1 MGIIEDV
8 RKVIQDLVTP
18 DLKALASRID
28 SHEETTQL
36 KIDNVLDKIVALS
49 EKTDSRFEAVLD
61 KLASLKE
68 LIEANNKALNAK
80 IDSNHATVIY
90 SLNID
95 KRLEALESDRQRD
108 RNSETAS
115 A

>member
-18 DLKALASRID
+18 DLKAISARVDSLADRI
-28 SHEETTQL
+28 
-36 KIDNVLDKIVALS
+36 
-49 EKTDSRFEAVLD
+49 
-61 KLASLKE
+61 ASLKE
-68 LIEANNKALNAK
+68 IMEANNKALNAK
-80 IDSNHATVIY
+80 IDSNQATILH

-95 KRLEALESDRQRD
+95 KRLEALESDRQSD
-108 RNSETAS
+108 RARATAS